1 MSIDLSSSFD
11 TVSLEELEKLAR
23 VISMESGVQA
33 NLTFDPKRRFDQF
46 FTRASIFFKS
56 VQIPVLNAV
65 KLMSN
70 DMNTLVARI
79 GFVDAA
85 SKNVIVPEGFVGQW
99 LPYSASLKENMNKAA
114 KVEFMVRSLNETLGR
129 LLNDPSQLKSLSG
142 VGHQGPSTLGL
153 DEGMRSLGT
162 TYFDGRSNH
171 ITRTL
176 GAVVERAADI
186 SAVHNN
192 INDATAMDK
201 SHPAKRALAAVERTM
216 QLSDSLVPH
225 VTGEAGVSKAVMQE
239 LIDLT
244 LQIAREMEA
253 YGVLLFRIRQFSEAL
268 KDSVKELK
276 K

>member
-11 TVSLEELEKLAR
+11 VVSLEELEKLAR
-23 VISMESGVQA
+23 VISMESAVQA

-46 FTRASIFFKS
+46 FTRAGLYFKS
-56 VQIPVLNAV
+56 IQIPVLNAV
-65 KLMSN
+65 KLMSS
-70 DMNTLVARI
+70 DMNTLVGRI

-85 SKNVIVPEGFVGQW
+85 AKTVIVPEGFVGQW
-99 LPYSASLKENMNKAA
+99 VPYSASLKENMGKAA

-129 LLNDPSQLKSLSG
+129 MLNDPSQLKALSG

-153 DEGMRSLGT
+153 DEGMRLIGT
-162 TYFDGRSNH
+162 TFFDGRSNH
-171 ITRTL
+171 ISRTL

-186 SAVHNN
+186 ATVHNN
-192 INDATAMDK
+192 VNDAVALDK
-201 SHPAKRALAAVERTM
+201 AHPAKKALLAIERSM
-216 QLSDSLVPH
+216 QLSEALIPH
-225 VTGEAGVSKAVMQE
+225 VTGDAGVSKIVMQE